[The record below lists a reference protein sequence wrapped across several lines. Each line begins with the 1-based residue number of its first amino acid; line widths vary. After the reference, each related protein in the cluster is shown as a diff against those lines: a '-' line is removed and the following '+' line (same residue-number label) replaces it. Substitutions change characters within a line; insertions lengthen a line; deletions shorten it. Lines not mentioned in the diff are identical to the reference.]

1 MQNVPCLTSS
11 LGQAVFRGA
20 DRLDRI
26 RTHEDCFE
34 TPRRGSLGKIADI
47 EEVFKRELKSLQAS
61 NKDYWSFRGNAARQH
76 GHAYFQYPAMMVPQM
91 QGDLISAATKASPSI
106 RRVFDP
112 FVGSGTAL
120 TESIMNGLD
129 FSGFDIN
136 PLAILLCRAKT
147 IPFFDQSIEQR
158 FNEVMD
164 RVRSD
169 RGCRLETTFKG
180 WNKWFRRDAAIA
192 LSRIRR
198 SIAFD
203 DGKWA
208 RQFFWVALAE
218 TVRVSSNSRTS
229 TFKLH
234 IRPEDDRLNRAISP
248 IATFEKIATR
258 NLKHLR
264 AAKEVMA
271 ERQLI
276 SRGRYL
282 GDVTVDLCDAAKATR
297 SRSDDLCDLLVTSPP
312 YGDNATTIPY
322 GQHSFLPL
330 QWIELSDID
339 CDVDET
345 CLRSTHEI
353 DSRSLGGSRAVSE
366 KDRKELRA
374 MSRTFAECLRDLK
387 DEPSDRQKRVTAFS
401 RDLNRCINP
410 ILSHLRKGA
419 FMVWIVGNRRVAGRS
434 FPLDRILSELLVSRG
449 AKRIARIKRIIPSK
463 RMAVRNDTAETMGR
477 ETILVLRK
485 G

>member
-1 MQNVPCLTSS
+1 
-11 LGQAVFRGA
+11 
-20 DRLDRI
+20 
-26 RTHEDCFE
+26 
-34 TPRRGSLGKIADI
+34 
-47 EEVFKRELKSLQAS
+47 
-61 NKDYWSFRGNAARQH
+61 
-76 GHAYFQYPAMMVPQM
+76 MVPQM
-91 QGDLISAATKASPSI
+91 QGDLIRATTKANPKI

-120 TESIMNGLD
+120 TESMMNGMD
-129 FSGFDIN
+129 FFGYDIN

-147 IPFFDQSIEQR
+147 IPFFDQSIEYKLVK
-158 FNEVMD
+158 VMERARAD
-164 RVRSD
+164 G
-169 RGCRLETTFKG
+169 GCRLETTFNG
-180 WNKWFRRDAAIA
+180 WNKWFRRDAAIS

-198 SIAFD
+198 SIAFED
-203 DGKWA
+203 SKWA
-208 RQFFWVALAE
+208 RRFFWVALAE

-234 IRPEDDRLNRAISP
+234 IRPEGDRLAREISP
-248 IATFEKIATR
+248 IATFEKLATR

-264 AAKEVMA
+264 AAKEVM
-271 ERQLI
+271 EKRQLL

-282 GDVTVDLCDAAKATR
+282 GEVSVNLCDVAKTTR
-297 SRSDDLCDLLVTSPP
+297 SGSGDLYDLLITSPP

-322 GQHSFLPL
+322 GQHSYLPL

-339 CDVDET
+339 CSADDSY
-345 CLRSTHEI
+345 LRTTHEI

-366 KDRKELRA
+366 KDRKDLRA

-387 DEPSDRQKRVTAFS
+387 DEPSDRENRVTAFS
-401 RDLNRCINP
+401 RDLNRCIDP

-419 FMVWIVGNRRVAGRS
+419 FMVWIVGNRRVAGRP
-434 FPLDRILSELLVSRG
+434 FPLDRILSELLVSRD
-449 AKRIARIKRIIPSK
+449 AKRIARINRTIPSK
-463 RMAVRNDTAETMGR
+463 RMAVRNDIAETMGR